1 MFLYAFISHFNYVD
15 KFELLKSKYINKNIV
30 DKAIVYL
37 TKHDFALLLSFPAL
51 EQLFSIV
58 NYQDG
63 EKFSHELNDLVKG
76 LKNNNDSS
84 LFIIDLLKHRDILK
98 RAFSSDNTEHSCL
111 FCGTD
116 FGDHHSL
123 YSAIE
128 QKEIALRSILSDDLN
143 RLQTLKEK
151 FIDLRVNI
159 LLDKIKYYLSN
170 LNSPSEGHLSSM
182 EKAISLNNRM
192 RNLASWLDRE
202 NIIYSDLLLDYD
214 SFDSFNYDINNRV
227 DELSIRILHNV
238 GRSPDGYDDMN
249 SNVKFD
255 RIFAIYFKE
264 NPQFLRDCSY
274 EKVIMKKNYINQ
286 LYMGAISSDI
296 NNYKIINDEI
306 DIYVTKKNK
315 LSDVRKK
322 VKAAISK
329 YQKHLIKDIE
339 VPFYI
344 YSGKVLQAHQVG
356 MGNGIFIKDKT
367 GGDELKNIRFV
378 SNWLSDHDV
387 INTMSSGQIAAIVI
401 SLYLALNKVY
411 ARGLS
416 PLLIDDPVQTM
427 DEINMISLV
436 ELLRNEFSNRQ
447 IILSTHE
454 EHVSRYFMYKFLK
467 YKKNV
472 RQIKLLDK
480 KEYQLSN

>member
-1 MFLYAFISHFNYVD
+1 MRSLITQPELNKIIGNENLARDFTLFHYVEQEDTAHFLKYKKEKERAEALSVLFGDTIEMQKKLLIVSNVIKKIEGLIHDKSKEKRILELRGNLNVTLNGSDHKIEYEPLFINYIFEWDKDIITDLTSEKRDQYLLDLHYIESLSKYKNYFLSYRKNLISSNQKDVLYAFISHFNYVD

-274 EKVIMKKNYINQ
+274 EKVIMKKTI
-286 LYMGAISSDI
+286 
-296 NNYKIINDEI
+296 
-306 DIYVTKKNK
+306 
-315 LSDVRKK
+315 
-322 VKAAISK
+322 
-329 YQKHLIKDIE
+329 
-339 VPFYI
+339 
-344 YSGKVLQAHQVG
+344 
-356 MGNGIFIKDKT
+356 
-367 GGDELKNIRFV
+367 
-378 SNWLSDHDV
+378 
-387 INTMSSGQIAAIVI
+387 
-401 SLYLALNKVY
+401 
-411 ARGLS
+411 
-416 PLLIDDPVQTM
+416 
-427 DEINMISLV
+427 
-436 ELLRNEFSNRQ
+436 
-447 IILSTHE
+447 
-454 EHVSRYFMYKFLK
+454 
-467 YKKNV
+467 
-472 RQIKLLDK
+472 
-480 KEYQLSN
+480 